1 MHGLRHSL
9 SLFCRLLVGVLFL
22 AGCAGPGKKLEPPR
36 ITLTNI
42 QVQEIKVFES
52 VFQID
57 LRVVNPNDVAIDIKG
72 MDCDLELNDKHFA
85 SGVSNKRIK
94 VASFDTAIIPITLY
108 SSVFD
113 LAKGLFDAGRK
124 QMAKYKLT
132 GRLHLGGGLSVPSV
146 VPFKTEGELS
156 LPGPT
161 ST

>member
-1 MHGLRHSL
+1 MHGLRHRFN
-9 SLFCRLLVGVLFL
+9 LFCRLLLGVLFL
-22 AGCAGPGKKLEPPR
+22 VGCVGPGKKLEPPR

-72 MDCDLELNDKHFA
+72 LDCNLELNDKHFA

-94 VASFDTAIIPITLY
+94 VSSFDTAIIPITVY

-113 LAKGLFDAGRK
+113 LAKGLLDAGKK
-124 QMAKYKLT
+124 QMMNYKLT
-132 GRLHLGGGLSVPSV
+132 GRLHLGGGLSVPAV
-146 VPFKTEGELS
+146 IPFKSEGELS